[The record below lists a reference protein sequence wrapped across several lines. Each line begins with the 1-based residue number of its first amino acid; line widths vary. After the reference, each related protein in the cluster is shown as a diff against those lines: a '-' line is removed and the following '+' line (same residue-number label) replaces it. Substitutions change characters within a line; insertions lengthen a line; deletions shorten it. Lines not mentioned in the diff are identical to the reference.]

1 MTSSARVGVLS
12 VLAIAVATA
21 LVALGF
27 TTGLLFAQ
35 TTQPVSPAPVSGAAF
50 THDQMHEMM
59 DAMHGE
65 GASDRM
71 HEAMGADGE
80 AMMDQCAAMMNMMG
94 MMMNMM
100 QGTQG
105 MMGGMMAGPNGTS
118 MSDMMNRMMGR

>member
-1 MTSSARVGVLS
+1 MTSSARMGVLS
-12 VLAIAVATA
+12 VIAVAVATA
-21 LVALGF
+21 LLALGF

-35 TTQPVSPAPVSGAAF
+35 SAQPVSPPPISGSAF

-59 DAMHGE
+59 DAIHGE

-80 AMMDQCAAMMNMMG
+80 AMMDQCAAMMV
-94 MMMNMM
+94 MMMNM
-100 QGTQG
+100 QG

-118 MSDMMNRMMGR
+118 MSDMMKRMMGR